1 MQLLQEVKSSVD
13 DFILCLD
20 ENLCVKKKRNEQHH
34 HMLDPVEAVLCE
46 KYYYNEESP
55 HCESQC
61 NFPFSYL

>member
-1 MQLLQEVKSSVD
+1 MLY
-13 DFILCLD
+13 LD